1 MATYIAL
8 IHQADRRYRVSF
20 PDRPD
25 CSALASSLD
34 EAIALAREQLA
45 NSIKRALSA
54 GEEVAAPAAADTI
67 DRRGAN
73 LVVAIDVPDDLVVER
88 VELAVPTLSLMR
100 FDAFAK
106 RRRLTRS
113 ALFVAAVDRWIDQAR
128 NETEA
133 TSSLTPSGG
142 DEPAVDI
149 ESIRRELN
157 APNQNELIPNDER
170 VEALH
175 DDCRDP
181 ESIKAEMIRLLESQ
195 SEAGASEG
203 DAGS

>member
-8 IHQADRRYRVSF
+8 IHQAGRRYRVSF

-54 GEEVAAPAAADTI
+54 GEEVAAPAALDTI

-73 LVVAIDVPDDLVVER
+73 LVVAIDVPDDLVVEPI
-88 VELAVPTLSLMR
+88 ELAVPALSLMR

-113 ALFVAAVDRWIDQAR
+113 ALFVEAVDRWIDQEPAC
-128 NETEA
+128 NATEA
-133 TSSLTPSGG
+133 TSSLAPSGG

-181 ESIKAEMIRLLESQ
+181 ESIKADMIRLLENQ

-203 DAGS
+203 D